1 MLENFIRK
9 GSPKTKLFGLVRGGL
24 SRWRSSVVS
33 LLFLPCLIVSSL
45 ILTGCSSSSNLR
57 ATAGPINFINSSGA
71 SEKVSV
77 LAIASAVRLS
87 MMPTGDSINAG
98 VDWVVTCGG
107 NPVTGSITNGACGT
121 LSPVHTA
128 DGQATTY
135 TAPSAVPINSSVTI
149 TATVTS
155 NPSQSTSVSLT
166 IVAAPIGVAFTSPAP
181 IPDSLLVGTQLSFTA
196 QVTNDPLNAG
206 VTYAATCGSNA
217 CGSFNPILAQSTAST
232 MYSAPTVVPAG
243 NTVTITATSVTD
255 TSKSA
260 RATLTITT
268 PSAPPPVT
276 VSVVPSSLYV
286 QTSGSVH
293 TVHFTAIVASDPQ
306 TAGVDWSVQC
316 GANACGTITPSHTAS
331 GTAATYVAP
340 SAAPVSGTATI
351 TATSTTNPAVSASAT
366 ANIVTAAPIVVTIST
381 PPAPSLS
388 TGMQATLAATA
399 TNDKGNLGVN
409 WTASCGSAG
418 ACGSFNLSPAHTVS
432 GGQIVYTAPAAVPS
446 GGLVTITASSPASTP
461 SNPGIALTTIVAQP
475 PLVSFQ
481 QQPPSAMTSVAQ
493 ASVTATV
500 ANDVPPGGVTWSV
513 QCGST
518 VPGGCGWIAPLQT
531 ASGATATYTAPPVT
545 STGTSVTITA
555 TSVADPS
562 VNVSSSPIVINP
574 SSTLS
579 VSFIPTLPSQMQP
592 NATVSLEAAVAN
604 DTTNAG
610 VDWQVCASGCGFFTV
625 KPAIP
630 AIPATAAT
638 PYVPPVPAVTATSV
652 SAWPNGLPIPYTA
665 PPQPP
670 SVGTVAIAA
679 VAHADNT
686 KATSGAITISSSPTG
701 AALNGVVHAGVQP
714 VVGASVLLYAAGDS
728 GYASAISSVAT
739 TTSDKNGN
747 FTVPGTY
754 SCPSSESQMY
764 LVATGGKVGSN
775 TANPNLALMTALGN
789 CSSLG
794 SAPVVVNEVTTVA
807 SAYATSQFAGNDALT
822 GNTSYL
828 YLGTS
833 SGNSAGLANA
843 FAAVNNLVDIT
854 TGQARFFVPAGN
866 AAAPYVAI
874 NTLAD
879 MLNSC
884 TATSG
889 GVEGD
894 GSPCGTLLAA
904 TDLLKTGTYTGSV
917 APSDTLQAVFNI
929 AQHPVSNYGYSLSLP
944 SPGSPSSLA
953 SSSSP
958 FQPILSTNP
967 NDWSLSLNYTVGA
980 GLSSADALGSF
991 AIDAGGNLWI
1001 TDTTAGSVIEWN
1013 ATGAAI
1019 STSAGYPAGGGPV
1032 AVDSTGNVWVSGN
1045 GFLSELTSF
1054 GTAAP
1059 GSPFAGV
1066 AGGGSDMTMDA
1077 QDNLWIANSAGVNE
1091 FNNLGVALSPQNGY
1105 TNSGVSG
1112 ISAVGVD
1119 SSNNVWVGF
1128 ANGTAYSVAILT
1140 NPGGQ
1145 LITPGGSQAGNVLPQ
1160 MAADSSGDMWDVTQQ
1175 SSGNGQVCKTPP
1187 YAGKGSELTA
1197 SCDPAENTSGENGVP
1212 LPVFNIQG
1220 IALDGVGAFWVAG
1233 AGGGGLSFPPSVLP
1247 IVPGGT
1253 GSANPQGSYASPSL
1267 AAGTVRVGI
1276 DGSGNIWVLLANN
1289 TITEYIGAAA
1299 PTANPTGLALKSK
1312 KLGAKP

>member
-1 MLENFIRK
+1 MLENFIRNE
-9 GSPKTKLFGLVRGGL
+9 SPKTKLLKPVFEGPSYRRSGAASLLLLLCFIVPGLVL
-24 SRWRSSVVS
+24 S
-33 LLFLPCLIVSSL
+33 
-45 ILTGCSSSSNLR
+45 GCSSSSSLR

-71 SEKVSV
+71 SEKLSV
-77 LAIASAVRLS
+77 LAIASAVKLS
-87 MMPTGDSINAG
+87 MMPSGDTINAG

-107 NPVTGSITNGACGT
+107 NPVTGSIANGSCGT

-135 TAPSAVPINSSVTI
+135 TAPSVVPINASITI

-155 NPSQSTSVSLT
+155 NPSQSSSVSFT
-166 IVAAPIGVAFTSPAP
+166 IVAAPIGVALSTIPAP
-181 IPDSLLVGTQLSFTA
+181 TPNSLLVNTQLSFTA
-196 QVTNDPLNAG
+196 TVTNDPLNAG
-206 VTYAATCGSNA
+206 VIYTATCGSSA
-217 CGSFNPILAQSTAST
+217 CGSFNPIQVQSLSNSIYTAPSI
-232 MYSAPTVVPAG
+232 VPSG

-260 RATLTITT
+260 SATLTITT

-276 VSVVPSSLYV
+276 VSVVPSSLYA

-293 TVHFTAIVASDPQ
+293 TVHFTAVVANDPQ
-306 TAGVDWSVQC
+306 AAGVDWSVQC
-316 GANACGTITPSHTAS
+316 GASACGTITPAHTAS
-331 GTAATYVAP
+331 GTAATY
-340 SAAPVSGTATI
+340 AAPAAVPPGGTVTV
-351 TATSTTNPAVSASAT
+351 TAKSTVNPAVSASAT
-366 ANIVTAAPIVVTIST
+366 ANIVTAAPIVVTISMPT
-381 PPAPSLS
+381 APSLP
-388 TGMQATLAATA
+388 TGTQATLAATT
-399 TNDKGNLGVN
+399 TNDTGNLGVN
-409 WTASCGSAG
+409 WTASCGSAS
-418 ACGSFNLSPAHTVS
+418 ACGSFNLSPAHTAS

-475 PLVSFQ
+475 PSVSFQ
-481 QQPPSAMTSVAQ
+481 QTPPSALMSVAQ
-493 ASVTATV
+493 AAVSATV

-555 TSVADPS
+555 TSVADPG
-562 VNVSSSPIVINP
+562 VNVSSSPIAINP
-574 SSTLS
+574 SSTPS
-579 VSFIPTLPSQMQP
+579 VSFIPSLPSQMQL

-610 VDWQVCASGCGFFTV
+610 VDWQVCASGCGFFII

-630 AIPATAAT
+630 AIPATATT
-638 PYVPPVPAVTATSV
+638 PYAPPVPAVTATTV

-665 PPQPP
+665 PPQSP
-670 SVGTVAIAA
+670 SVGTVAIEAI
-679 VAHADNT
+679 AHADST

-701 AALNGVVHAGVQP
+701 PALNGVVQAGVQP
-714 VVGASVLLYAAGDS
+714 VVGASVSLYAAGIS
-728 GYASAISSVAT
+728 GYASAASSIATAT
-739 TTSDKNGN
+739 TGKNGS
-747 FTVPGTY
+747 FTIPATY
-754 SCPSSESQMY
+754 SCPSLASQMY
-764 LVATGGKVGSN
+764 LVATGGKTGSN
-775 TANPNLALMTALGN
+775 AANPNLALMTALGN

-794 SAPVVVNEVTTVA
+794 SAPLVVNEVTTVA

-854 TGQARFFVPAGN
+854 TGQARFFVPSGN

-889 GVEGD
+889 GVAGD
-894 GSPCGTLLAA
+894 GSACGTLFNA
-904 TDLLKTGTYTGSV
+904 TDILPQHSLYNSV
-917 APSDTLQAVFNI
+917 APTDTLQAVFNI
-929 AQHPVSNYGYSLSLP
+929 AQHPIGNYGYVLSLP
-944 SPGSPSSLA
+944 NLGSPSSLA

-958 FQPILSTNP
+958 FQPILSTSP

-980 GLSSADALGSF
+980 GLSSSDALGSF

-1001 TDTTAGSVIEWN
+1001 TDKTAESVIEWN

-1019 STSAGYPAGGGPV
+1019 STSAGYPAGGGPI
-1032 AVDSTGNVWVSGN
+1032 AIDSTGNVWISGN
-1045 GFLSELTSF
+1045 NSLSELTSF
-1054 GTAAP
+1054 GIAAP

-1066 AGGGSDMTMDA
+1066 SGGGSDTAFDA
-1077 QDNLWIANSAGVNE
+1077 QDNLWIANGAGVSE
-1091 FNNLGVALSPQNGY
+1091 FSNLGVTLSPEGGY

-1119 SSNNVWVGF
+1119 STNNIWVGF
-1128 ANGTAYSVAILT
+1128 ANSTQNNIAIIT

-1145 LITPGGSQAGNVLPQ
+1145 LITPGGSSSSGNALPQ
-1160 MAADSSGDMWDVTQQ
+1160 MAADGSGDMWDVTQT
-1175 SSGNGQVCKTPP
+1175 SSGNSSVCKTPP
-1187 YAGKGSELTA
+1187 YAGKGSQLTA
-1197 SCDPAENTSGENGVP
+1197 SCSLGGSIQNAGT
-1212 LPVFNIQG
+1212 LPFFDGQG
-1220 IALDGVGAFWVAG
+1220 IALDGAG
-1233 AGGGGLSFPPSVLP
+1233 TVWLASAGGGGTLNPPSVLP
-1247 IVPGGT
+1247 IEPMVT
-1253 GSANPQGSYASPSL
+1253 GSAGPQGSYASPSL
-1267 AAGTVRVGI
+1267 AAGTVRLGI

>member
-1 MLENFIRK
+1 MLENFMRK
-9 GSPKTKLFGLVRGGL
+9 GSPKTKLFGLVRSGG
-24 SRWRSSVVS
+24 VS
-33 LLFLPCLIVSSL
+33 LLFLLCFTVPGL
-45 ILTGCSSSSNLR
+45 ILTGCSSSSTLH
-57 ATAGPINFINSSGA
+57 AKAGPINFINSRGA

-77 LAIASAVRLS
+77 LAIASAVKLS
-87 MMPTGDSINAG
+87 MLPTGDSVNAG
-98 VDWVVTCGG
+98 VDWVVSCGG

-121 LSPVHTA
+121 FSPVHTA

-135 TAPSAVPINSSVTI
+135 TAPSVVPINASITI

-155 NPSQSTSVSLT
+155 NPSQSSSVNLT
-166 IVAAPIGVAFTSPAP
+166 IVAAPIGVAIILPAP

-196 QVTNDPLNAG
+196 VVTNDPLNAG
-206 VTYAATCGSNA
+206 VIYSATCGSSA
-217 CGSFNPILAQSTAST
+217 CGSFNPIQTSSNASS

-243 NTVTITATSVTD
+243 NSVTITATSVTD
-255 TSKSA
+255 ASKSA
-260 RATLTITT
+260 SATITITT

-286 QTSGSVH
+286 QTAGSAH
-293 TVHFTAIVASDPQ
+293 TDHLTAIVGNDPQ

-316 GANACGTITPSHTAS
+316 GANACGTITPGHTAS
-331 GTAATYVAP
+331 GSAATY
-340 SAAPVSGTATI
+340 AAPAVIPPGGTVTV
-351 TATSTTNPAVSASAT
+351 TAKSTTNPAVSASAT
-366 ANIVTAAPIVVTIST
+366 ANIVTAAPIVVTLSS
-381 PPAPSLS
+381 PPAPSLI
-388 TGMQATLAATA
+388 TGAQATLAATA
-399 TNDKGNLGVN
+399 SNDTGNLGIN
-409 WTASCGSAG
+409 WAASCGSAG
-418 ACGSFNLSPAHTVS
+418 ACGSFNLSPAHTAS

-461 SNPGIALTTIVAQP
+461 SNSGIALTTIVAQP
-475 PLVSFQ
+475 PSVSFQ

-493 ASVTATV
+493 ASVSATV

-545 STGTSVTITA
+545 STGTSITITA

-562 VNVSSSPIVINP
+562 ASIISSPIAISP
-574 SSTLS
+574 STTPS
-579 VSFIPTLPSQMQP
+579 VSFIPTLPAQMQP

-610 VDWQVCASGCGFFTV
+610 VDWQVCSSGCGFFTV

-630 AIPATAAT
+630 AIPATATT

-652 SAWPNGLPIPYTA
+652 STWPNGLPIPYTA
-665 PPQPP
+665 PPEPP

-679 VAHADNT
+679 IAHADNT
-686 KATSGAITISSSPTG
+686 KATSGAITISSTPAG
-701 AALNGVVHAGVQP
+701 PALNGVVQAGVQP
-714 VVGASVLLYAAGDS
+714 VVGASVSLYAAGTS
-728 GYASAISSVAT
+728 GYASAVSLVAT

-754 SCPSSESQMY
+754 SCSLSASQMY
-764 LVATGGKVGSN
+764 LVASGGKVGSN
-775 TANPNLALMTALGN
+775 AANQNLALMTALGN

-794 SAPVVVNEVTTVA
+794 SAPLVVNEVTTVA

-854 TGQARFFVPAGN
+854 TGQARFFVPVGN

-894 GSPCGTLLAA
+894 GSPCGVLFAA
-904 TDLLKTGTYTGSV
+904 TDLLGTGTFTGSV
-917 APSDTLQAVFNI
+917 APSDTLQAAFNI
-929 AQHPVSNYGYSLSLP
+929 AQHPIGNYGYKLGLL
-944 SPGSPSSLA
+944 SPSTFSNLV
-953 SSSSP
+953 SSGSP
-958 FQPILSTNP
+958 FQPVLSATP

-980 GLSSADALGSF
+980 GFSSADALGSF

-1001 TDTTAGSVIEWN
+1001 TDTTAGNVIEWN
-1013 ATGAAI
+1013 TTGAAI

-1066 AGGGSDMTMDA
+1066 AGGGSDMAMDA
-1077 QDNLWIANSAGVNE
+1077 QDNVWIANGAGVNE

-1105 TNSGVSG
+1105 MNSGVSG

-1128 ANGTAYSVAILT
+1128 ANGTAFSIAILT

-1145 LITPGGSQAGNVLPQ
+1145 LITPGGSSASGNVLPQ

-1220 IALDGVGAFWVAG
+1220 IALDGAGAFWVAG

-1267 AAGTVRVGI
+1267 VAGPLRVGI

-1289 TITEYIGAAA
+1289 TLTEYIGAAA
-1299 PTANPTGLALKSK
+1299 PTVNPTGLALKNK